1 MAVKSVLL
9 TGTTGFIGRHMAAQ
23 LKERGHR
30 VISLQRS
37 LEVVAGV
44 DEILLLP
51 KFDADWVSQAL
62 QNRSFD
68 WLVHLAGYGVRPGDR
83 DWETMFR
90 INVGVTHRL
99 VQEAS
104 TWPAKAAFIAGSG
117 SEYDTTRAAKPVTEQ
132 HPLECFKIYGASKA
146 AATLCALASAT
157 AHDLPLAV
165 GRIFGVFG
173 PGEPSHRLLPTLL
186 HALGRSERVA
196 LSLGTQ
202 KRDLLYIDDVISAAF
217 SLIDTV
223 EQTRS
228 KIVVNIA
235 SGVPDTIRSFA
246 EIAAEELG
254 APKSLLGFGDVPL
267 RPDETMCF
275 SGDPTRLMTLTRWRP
290 QFDPR
295 SGIRRS
301 IAQFRNSH

>member
-9 TGTTGFIGRHMAAQ
+9 TGTTGFIGRHMSAQ
-23 LKERGHR
+23 LKARGHR

-37 LEVVAGV
+37 SEVVAGV

-51 KFDADWVSQAL
+51 KFDADGISQTL

-68 WLVHLAGYGVRPGDR
+68 WLIHLAGYGVRPGDR
-83 DWETMFR
+83 NFETMFR
-90 INVGVTHRL
+90 INVDFTHSL
-99 VQEAS
+99 VQVAS
-104 TWPAKAAFIAGSG
+104 SWPAKAAFIAGSG
-117 SEYDTTRAAKPVTEQ
+117 SEYDTTRAEKPVSEQ

-146 AATLCALASAT
+146 AGGLCALASAT
-157 AHDLPLAV
+157 AYDLPLAV

-173 PGEPSHRLLPTLL
+173 PGEPPHRLLPTLL
-186 HALGRSERVA
+186 HALGRGERVA
-196 LSLGTQ
+196 LSAGTQ
-202 KRDLLYIDDVISAAF
+202 KRDLLYIDDVISAALD
-217 SLIDTV
+217 LIETV
-223 EQTRS
+223 EHTQA
-228 KIVVNIA
+228 KVVVNIA

-275 SGDPTRLMTLTRWRP
+275 SGDPTRLMTLTGWRP